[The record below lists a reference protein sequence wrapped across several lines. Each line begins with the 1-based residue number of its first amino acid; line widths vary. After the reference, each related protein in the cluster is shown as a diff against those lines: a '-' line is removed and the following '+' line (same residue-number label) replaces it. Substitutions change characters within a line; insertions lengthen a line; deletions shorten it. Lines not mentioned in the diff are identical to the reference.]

1 MKLFCDLHI
10 HSCLSPCGDMLMT
23 PNNIVGM
30 AYIKQLDAIA
40 VCDHNTAEN
49 LPAVKEAADMMGV
62 LLLPGMELTTREEA
76 HMLCY
81 FPDVESCRAFGAY
94 VYAHLPKISNRPEFF
109 GRQVRMNGQDEE
121 TGEEERLL
129 ISALDLSFEECE
141 KQIHAHGGLCVPAH
155 INRGANGVL
164 NALGFLPGGARYDA
178 LEVSDAVPMPPIDL
192 TGYRTLRSSDAHYLE
207 NILEPT
213 FTLEVRERT
222 VQALFDAIAGKYGTD

>member
-10 HSCLSPCGDMLMT
+10 HSCLSPCGDALMT

-40 VCDHNTAEN
+40 VCDHNAAEN
-49 LPAVKEAADMMGV
+49 LPAIKEAADMMGV

-81 FPDVESCRAFGAY
+81 FPDVESCLAFGRV
-94 VYAHLPKISNRPEFF
+94 VYGHLPPIPNRPEFF
-109 GRQVRMNGQDEE
+109 GQQQVMNSQDEE
-121 TGEEERLL
+121 VRQEERLL

-155 INRGANGVL
+155 INRGSNGVL
-164 NALGFLPGGARYDA
+164 NALGFLPGGAKYDA
-178 LEVSDAVPMPPIDL
+178 LEVSDAVAMPPIDL
-192 TGYRTLRSSDAHYLE
+192 SGYRLLRSSDAHYLE
-207 NILEPT
+207 NMLEPT
-213 FTLEVRERT
+213 FSIEVRERT
-222 VQALFDAIAGKYGTD
+222 VQALFDAIAGRA